1 MCVDMINASLPTRF
15 ASPGRLTL
23 ECLQGQP
30 ERLARLGELRFMD
43 RLPLMVFLAN
53 PCRQIVYCNPSFA
66 KVLSPV
72 VRDSFLGLRPGEALG
87 CVYAHRMEAG
97 CGCSEYCRH
106 CGAAKAILKS
116 LQGTTDCR
124 ECHILAR
131 NGQGVHALDMQIL
144 SRPLEFE
151 GQVMSLNVALDISHE
166 RRLHGL
172 ERTFLHSMVNAAGG
186 LETMFSLL
194 DADQGEELLL
204 HAPTLR
210 KSALAMLN
218 EIQYQYDL
226 MAAEA
231 GSLIVRKASCD
242 VRTLVE
248 GLVRQ
253 MDDLPLARNRDM
265 AFQGP
270 ACQVRTDAR
279 ILRHVLANLV
289 RNALEAMDDGWR
301 LRIVWA
307 PVPDGLRIDVENA
320 GDVPEEISAQFFKR
334 YISTRGEDR
343 GLGLYVAKMFT
354 ENHLGGRLTYAPL
367 DGVTRFSVFLP
378 SAWPEGN

>member
-1 MCVDMINASLPTRF
+1 MINASLPTRF
-15 ASPGRLTL
+15 APAGRLPL
-23 ECLQGQP
+23 ESLQGQP
-30 ERLARLGELRFMD
+30 ERLALLGELRFMD

-53 PCRQIVYCNPSFA
+53 SCRQIVYCNPPFA
-66 KVLSPV
+66 KALPPA
-72 VRDSFLGLRPGEALG
+72 VRGSFLGLRPGEALG

-97 CGCSEYCRH
+97 CGCSEHCRH
-106 CGAAKAILKS
+106 CGAARAILKS
-116 LQGTTDCR
+116 LQGTADCR
-124 ECHILAR
+124 ECHILAS
-131 NGQGVHALDMQIL
+131 NGRGVHALDMQIL

-151 GQVMSLNVALDISHE
+151 GQIMSLNIALDISHE

-186 LETMFSLL
+186 LETMFALL

-204 HAPTLR
+204 HLPLLR
-210 KSALAMLN
+210 KSALGMLH

-231 GSLIVRKASCD
+231 GSLVVRKASYD
-242 VRTLVE
+242 VGGLVE
-248 GLVRQ
+248 GLVRH
-253 MDDLPLARNRDM
+253 MSGLPVARNRDM

-270 ACQVRTDAR
+270 VCQVRTDAR
-279 ILRHVLANLV
+279 LLRHVLSNLV
-289 RNALEAMDDGWR
+289 QNALEAMEDGWR
-301 LRIVWA
+301 LRILWK
-307 PVPDGLRIDVENA
+307 PLPDGVRIDVENA

-334 YISTRGEDR
+334 YISTKGQDR

-367 DGVTRFSVFLP
+367 DGITRFSVFLP
-378 SAWPEGN
+378 PAGPAEN